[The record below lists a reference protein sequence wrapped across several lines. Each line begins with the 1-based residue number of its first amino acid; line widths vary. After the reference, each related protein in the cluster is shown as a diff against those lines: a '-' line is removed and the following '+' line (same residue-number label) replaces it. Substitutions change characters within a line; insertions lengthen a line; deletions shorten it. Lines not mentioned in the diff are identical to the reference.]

1 MFIHQFKYAFT
12 VLFRDKSLIFWTFAF
27 PLIMAT
33 FFHLAFSDIENRE
46 QLGTVPIAVVE
57 NEDFIQSEVWKE
69 AFAALSCEAGEEGL
83 FQTQYVSLE
92 EAETLL
98 NQKEIAGYFI
108 LSQGEPK
115 VVVSSDGIEE
125 TVLKYAVEEISQ
137 TEEIVQ
143 NVAAYEIQAGAAA
156 SAGFFAELYQEILD
170 MTEQQAPGIREIPED
185 NLSYTMIEYYT
196 LIAMTCLYGGI
207 LGMAAVNQNLANM
220 SKKGRRVSVSPISK
234 GKMILGSVL
243 AAYVTSLI
251 GVALLFAYTAWV
263 LKVDYGDRLPLIVLL
278 TLCGC
283 LAGLSLGVAVAV
295 LVKANENTKTG
306 IIISI
311 TMAGCFLS
319 GMMGITM
326 KYIIDKNVPLLNRL
340 NPANMI
346 TDGLYALYYYDT
358 LERFALNAASLL
370 CFALVML
377 LLSVSGLRRQTYDC
391 I

>member
-170 MTEQQAPGIREIPED
+170 MTEQQAPGIREIPEG

-326 KYIIDKNVPLLNRL
+326 KYIIDKNIPLLNRL

-358 LERFALNAASLL
+358 LERFALNAVSLL